1 MNFETSKN
9 LGTIGALLMFLGC
22 IPLFVNQ
29 TLVFGC
35 IEIIGGLLII
45 VSLYGFAN
53 FYKNKNI
60 FTNALFGGVVAIIGS
75 ILMSIIAEVKLLP
88 LSMDL
93 THQLYPDWNGDPSS
107 LQNLTPDIANLDL
120 SAVMPLLTILLLI
133 LAIFCVSAIIA
144 TFFIRRSLK
153 DLATHSGTNRFA
165 TVSLL
170 LLIGAILSIIAVG
183 LLLIWIATLVLA
195 IAFFTMKQTNST
207 PPQ

>member
-1 MNFETSKN
+1 VNFETSKN

-29 TLVFGC
+29 TLVFGG

-53 FYKNKNI
+53 FYKNKSI

-75 ILMSIIAEVKLLP
+75 IFMSIIAEVKLLP

-93 THQLYPDWNGDPSS
+93 THQFYPDWNGDPSS

-133 LAIFCVSAIIA
+133 LTIFCVSAIIA

-183 LLLIWIATLVLA
+183 LLLIWIAALVLA

>member
-1 MNFETSKN
+1 
-9 LGTIGALLMFLGC
+9 MFLGC

-29 TLVFGC
+29 TLVFGG

-53 FYKNKNI
+53 FYKNKSI

-75 ILMSIIAEVKLLP
+75 IFMSIIAEVKLLP

-93 THQLYPDWNGDPSS
+93 THQFYPDWNGDPSS

-133 LAIFCVSAIIA
+133 LTIFCVSAIIA

-183 LLLIWIATLVLA
+183 LLLIWIAALVLA

>member
-29 TLVFGC
+29 TLVFGG

-53 FYKNKNI
+53 FYKNKSI

-75 ILMSIIAEVKLLP
+75 IFMSIIAEVKLLP

-93 THQLYPDWNGDPSS
+93 THQFYPDWNGDPSS

-133 LAIFCVSAIIA
+133 LTIFCVSAIIA

-183 LLLIWIATLVLA
+183 LLLIWIAALVLA

>member
-1 MNFETSKN
+1 VNFETSKN